1 MIEKDGNLLTELRL
15 IHVTGVS
22 LIGNV
27 QITTQALHAVLQA
40 GVDISFFSGSGRYL
54 FDIEEGCVRLM
65 AEAFKQFCSAYE
77 KWMQAPI
84 SQDMPQNFRDV
95 IRQQADILKQ
105 AVREQKTYQPFEWK
119 GAGEQTE
126 CI

>member
-1 MIEKDGNLLTELRL
+1 MILIDTHIILYVNISAGMSKDDYSYHNIIRCCG
-15 IHVTGVS
+15 
-22 LIGNV
+22 
-27 QITTQALHAVLQA
+27 Q
-40 GVDISFFSGSGRYL
+40 
-54 FDIEEGCVRLM
+54 
-65 AEAFKQFCSAYE
+65 K
-77 KWMQAPI
+77 
-84 SQDMPQNFRDV
+84 PQNFRDV

>member
-1 MIEKDGNLLTELRL
+1 MWK
-15 IHVTGVS
+15 VF
-22 LIGNV
+22 
-27 QITTQALHAVLQA
+27 AVLY
-40 GVDISFFSGSGRYL
+40 IF
-54 FDIEEGCVRLM
+54 
-65 AEAFKQFCSAYE
+65 AY
-77 KWMQAPI
+77 MQ
-84 SQDMPQNFRDV
+84 FRDV

>member
-54 FDIEEGCVRLM
+54 FDIEEGCVRLR

-105 AVREQKTYQPFEWK
+105 EVREQKTYQPFEWK

>member
-1 MIEKDGNLLTELRL
+1 
-15 IHVTGVS
+15 
-22 LIGNV
+22 
-27 QITTQALHAVLQA
+27 
-40 GVDISFFSGSGRYL
+40 
-54 FDIEEGCVRLM
+54 
-65 AEAFKQFCSAYE
+65 
-77 KWMQAPI
+77 MQ
-84 SQDMPQNFRDV
+84 FRDV